1 MANEK
6 GLFDDLKVS
15 EVKPDDVEPK
25 DKHYRTI
32 SPQFARKNF
41 VQITAGY
48 VAAHKV
54 EGACAV
60 IDGDPAEFF
69 AGKQYEK
76 EEATHFREQT
86 GHNHAYSVGYVL
98 GREECKDAPHPPRT
112 LADFF
117 REEGL

>member
-1 MANEK
+1 MRKAQ
-6 GLFDDLKVS
+6 
-15 EVKPDDVEPK
+15 
-25 DKHYRTI
+25 DKHFRTI
-32 SPQFARKNF
+32 TPQFARKNF

-60 IDGDPAEFF
+60 IDGDPADFF

-76 EEATHFREQT
+76 EKATHFREKT

-98 GREECKDAPHPPRT
+98 GRQECKDAPHPPRT

>member
-1 MANEK
+1 MK
-6 GLFDDLKVS
+6 KQ
-15 EVKPDDVEPK
+15 

-32 SPQFARKNF
+32 APDFARRHY
-41 VQITAGY
+41 VRIVAGY
-48 VAAHKV
+48 VSAHKV

-69 AGKQYEK
+69 AGKRYDK
-76 EEATHFREQT
+76 DKANHFREQT
-86 GHNHAYSVGYVL
+86 GHHQAYAIGYVL